1 MKVEYFIPTKL
12 EYFEIINYY
21 NEQSEGLGFEF
32 AVEIES
38 TIERIK
44 ILPHA
49 WPCLSKQAR
58 RCRTKRF
65 PYGIIYYSKEDT
77 IYIVGIMHL
86 NRDPKKWIDRL
97 KDELHEI

>member
-1 MKVEYFIPTKL
+1 MKVEYFIPAKL

-44 ILPHA
+44 KYPKA
-49 WPCLSKQAR
+49 WPNFSKQAH

-65 PYGIIYYSKEDT
+65 PYGIIYYPEEN
-77 IYIVGIMHL
+77 ILFIVGIMHL
-86 NRDPKKWIDRL
+86 QRDPIKWIDRL
-97 KDELHEI
+97 KEHDAF